1 MRELTFVQAITE
13 ALAEELARDE
23 RVFLIGEDIGR
34 TGGVFG
40 ATRGLL
46 DKFGPAR
53 VRQTPI
59 SESAIVGVATGAAL
73 MGQRPVAEIMY
84 FSFITLAMDQIF
96 NQLVKMRYMSDGQLH
111 VPVVIRSQGGGGRG
125 KGPQHSDSVEAWFY
139 HMPGLKIAVPA
150 TPYDA
155 KGLLKTAVRDDSP
168 VLFLENAML
177 YNDKGE
183 VPQEDYTVPFG
194 QARIARAGQDVTV
207 VTYSRMVREALKAAG
222 TLETLGISAEVIDL
236 RTLIPLDW
244 ETVIGSVKKT
254 GRVVVVHEAYK
265 KGGVG
270 GDIASEIVERAFDYL
285 DAPALRI
292 GAKDAPIP
300 FSRPL
305 EEAILPGPAD
315 IVAACKALVA

>member
-13 ALAEELARDE
+13 ALSEELARDE

-40 ATRGLL
+40 VTRGLI
-46 DKFGPAR
+46 DKYGPAR

-73 MGQRPVAEIMY
+73 LGLRPVAEIMY

-139 HMPGLKIAVPA
+139 HIPGLKIAVPA

-155 KGLLKTAVRDDSP
+155 KGLLKTAVRDDNP

-177 YNDKGE
+177 YNDKGD

-194 QARIARAGQDVTV
+194 QARIAHAGKDVTV
-207 VTYSRMVREALKAAG
+207 VTYSRMVREALKATG
-222 TLETLGISAEVIDL
+222 TLETQGISAEVIDL

-254 GRVVVVHEAYK
+254 GRAVVVHEAYK

-270 GDIASEIVERAFDYL
+270 GDIASEIVARAFDYL
-285 DAPALRI
+285 DAPVMRI

-315 IVAACKALVA
+315 IVEACKALVA

>member
-13 ALAEELARDE
+13 ALSEELARDE

-40 ATRGLL
+40 ATRGLI

-73 MGQRPVAEIMY
+73 MGLRPVAEIMY

-111 VPVVIRSQGGGGRG
+111 TPVVIRSQGGGGRG

-155 KGLLKTAVRDDSP
+155 KGLLKSAVRDDNP

-177 YNDKGE
+177 YNDKGD

-194 QARIARAGQDVTV
+194 QARIARAGTDVTV
-207 VTYSRMVREALKAAG
+207 VTYSRMLREALKAAG
-222 TLETLGISAEVIDL
+222 TLETQGISAEVIDL

-315 IVAACKALVA
+315 IVAACKALIG